1 MDERLKPGIHA
12 KSACDPKFAGFE
24 KGMVINMRQ
33 IKNRLLLGLI
43 LICILALTG
52 CKQASDD
59 NRTEDKNT
67 TITPAE
73 KENEGSGNQQKSDEP
88 VQEKEKEKEQEE
100 LMIHKPTAADIVN
113 DIILGWNL
121 GNTLDAYA
129 NNVKGLKTETC
140 WGNPVTSKEMID
152 MVKEAGF
159 NSVRVPVTWYNHMD
173 SATNKIDDAW
183 MDRVEE
189 VVNYVLDNDMYC
201 ILNVHH
207 DTGEKGWLRAAPK
220 DLEKNKAKFQS
231 IWEQISER
239 FADYGDK
246 LLFEGFNEIL
256 DTNNNWTSPNADS
269 LKITNE
275 LNQLFV
281 DTVRASGRKN
291 ATRCLILNTYCASA
305 VRAIVS
311 GFTLPTDTVKDK
323 LIVSAHIY
331 QPYYFTSEVSP
342 ETTTWGTGKSTLE
355 SYIQNMNKYFVEKG
369 IPVIIG
375 EFGAV
380 DKNNRFERQGWL
392 RFYVDTCT
400 KYGIKCF
407 WWDNGN
413 EYKIFNRKTMQPSEA
428 ELIDIM
434 LTEAKGGNYELDRT
448 LYGDA
453 DGNGVVN
460 SEDLAMLQSYLKGD
474 TANIENCDMNKD
486 GVTDAADEEILAGQL
501 EEAANMCSNPNNWA
515 NWINT
520 GNGAVAQMTHLD
532 KGAMLTAEKSGKNTW
547 DVQISYTKL
556 NLEQGSSYKV
566 SFDYSGSP
574 AQSMSF
580 HIMQDYGNYETYFT
594 DTLNYQE
601 AAQHYETIFTMT
613 KASDNYAR
621 ITFDCGASKLN
632 TPFTIT
638 IENLKIIKQ

>member
-1 MDERLKPGIHA
+1 
-12 KSACDPKFAGFE
+12 
-24 KGMVINMRQ
+24 MRQ
-33 IKNRLLLGLI
+33 IKKGLFLGLI
-43 LICILALTG
+43 LTFSLVLLA
-52 CKQASDD
+52 CKGAMSDKKAG
-59 NRTEDKNT
+59 DKEVT
-67 TITPAE
+67 TAP
-73 KENEGSGNQQKSDEP
+73 KENADNGADRQQKKDESGQDAEQIKDESGQEAE
-88 VQEKEKEKEQEE
+88 QEKEQAE

-129 NNVKGLKTETC
+129 SNVKGLRTETS

-152 MVKEAGF
+152 MVKKAGF

-173 SATNKIDDAW
+173 SANKIDDAW

-201 ILNVHH
+201 ILNTHH

-220 DLEKNKAKFQS
+220 DLDKNKAKFQA

-239 FADYGDK
+239 FAEYGDK

-281 DTVRASGRKN
+281 DTVRASGKKN
-291 ATRCLILNTYCASA
+291 TTRCLVLNTYCASA

-311 GFTLPTDTVKDK
+311 GFTLPEDTVKDK

-342 ETTTWGTGKSTLE
+342 ETTTWGTGKTTLE
-355 SYIQNMNKYFVEKG
+355 SYIQNMNKYFIEKG
-369 IPVIIG
+369 VPVIIG

-380 DKNNRFERQGWL
+380 DKNNRFERQAWL

-400 KYGIKCF
+400 KYGIKCY

-413 EYKIFNRKTMQPSEA
+413 EYKIFNRKTVEPSEA
-428 ELIDIM
+428 ELIAIM
-434 LTEAKGGNYELDRT
+434 LTEAKGGDYELDRT

-453 DGNGVVN
+453 DGNGEVN
-460 SEDLAMLQSYLKGD
+460 NDDLVLLRSYLKGE
-474 TANIENCDMNKD
+474 TATIDNSDMNKD
-486 GVTDAADEEILAGQL
+486 GIVDAADEAILAAQL
-501 EEAANMCSNPNNWA
+501 KEAANMASNPNNWA

-532 KGAMLTAEKSGKNTW
+532 KGVTLTAEKSGKNTW
-547 DVQISYTKL
+547 DAQISYTKL
-556 NLEQGSSYKV
+556 NLEQGAAYKI

-580 HIMQDYGNYETYFT
+580 HLMQDYGNYDTYFT
-594 DTLNYQE
+594 DSLEYQE
-601 AAQHYETIFTMT
+601 TTQHYETIFTMT

-632 TPFTIT
+632 APFSVT
-638 IENLKIIKQ
+638 IENLKIIRQ